1 MIQRTFQFIPG
12 VGPFLE
18 KDLWAR
24 GIRDWSLFPD
34 AGPAVLGGKK
44 DVVARNLIRRATE
57 SLERRDI
64 ADLVALFPPREHWRL
79 YDAFAT
85 DAVFFDIETD
95 GGDPQLPTVVGLF
108 SERAGLELFVE
119 GVDLGDLPEALA
131 AHRVW
136 VTFNGSLFDVPVL
149 ARHFGVEFPKPA
161 LHLDLRFI
169 LQRLGFRGGLKRI
182 EETLGLG
189 RPAHLRGVSGA
200 DAVVLWREYRRSGRK
215 DVLRFLVEYN
225 LYDAFQLRTL
235 MDLAWNLATE
245 FTGDLAARRV
255 PFDRAAVG
263 PALDA
268 LLESV
273 HGCTLAPG
281 TVEQLRGAD
290 AVPLLAGAGFKT
302 QEPAE

>member
-18 KDLWAR
+18 KDLWSR

-44 DVVARNLIRRATE
+44 DAVARNLIRRATE
-57 SLERRDI
+57 SFERRDL
-64 ADLVALFPPREHWRL
+64 ADLVALFPTREHWRL
-79 YDAFAT
+79 YDAFASE
-85 DAVFFDIETD
+85 AVFFDIETD

-119 GVDLGDLPEALA
+119 GENLGALPEALA

-149 ARHFGVEFPKPA
+149 AKHYGVDFPRPM

-189 RPAHLRGVSGA
+189 RPPHLRGVSGA
-200 DAVVLWREYRRSGRK
+200 DAVVLWREYQATRRK

-235 MDLAWNLATE
+235 MDLAWNLATD
-245 FTGDLAARRV
+245 FTGDLAERRL
-255 PFDRAAVG
+255 PFDRANVG
-263 PALDA
+263 PALAA
-268 LLESV
+268 LLDSV
-273 HGCTLAPG
+273 APAAFASG
-281 TVEQLRGAD
+281 QLEQLRQAIPGAPKD
-290 AVPLLAGAGFKT
+290 KT
-302 QEPAE
+302 EPTAD

>member
-1 MIQRTFQFIPG
+1 VIQRTFQFIPG

-44 DVVARNLIRRATE
+44 DAVARNLIRRATE
-57 SLERRDI
+57 SLGRGDL

-79 YDAFAT
+79 YGAFES

-108 SERAGLELFVE
+108 SARAGLELFIDGE
-119 GVDLGDLPEALA
+119 NMDALPAALA
-131 AHRVW
+131 AHRLW

-149 ARHFGVEFPKPA
+149 ARHFGVAFPKPA

-182 EETLGLG
+182 EESLGLG
-189 RPAHLRGVSGA
+189 RPAHLKGVGGA
-200 DAVVLWREYRRSGRK
+200 AAVVLWREYRETRRK

-245 FTGDLAARRV
+245 FTGDLGERRV
-255 PFDRAAVG
+255 PFDRVSVL
-263 PALDA
+263 PALEA

-273 HGCTLAPG
+273 SRTPFTAELLEGILATS
-281 TVEQLRGAD
+281 TVPDLTKRSTREEH
-290 AVPLLAGAGFKT
+290 P
-302 QEPAE
+302 